1 VNLNIIVVPTLS
13 THHCLTMHKILFV
26 EDDAD
31 FRVEYAQKLRDAGFT
46 VVEAEGETPAGEL
59 LRKDKFDLAIVDLVM
74 ENADGGFT
82 LCYHIKKTNPGMP
95 TILIT
100 AINNEME
107 LRFSVESKSEQ
118 SWIKADAML
127 NKPMRF
133 EQLLS
138 EVRRLLGYEET
149 PAHH

>member
-1 VNLNIIVVPTLS
+1 MNNY
-13 THHCLTMHKILFV
+13 KILFV
-26 EDDAD
+26 DDDAD
-31 FRVEYAQKLRDAGFT
+31 FRSDYSQQLRDAGFT

-59 LRKDKFDLAIVDLVM
+59 LRKDKYDLAIVDLVM

-82 LCYHIKKTNPGMP
+82 LCYHVKKSNPEMP

-100 AINNEME
+100 GINSEAGLHFAI
-107 LRFSVESKSEQ
+107 ESEAER
-118 SWIKADAML
+118 SWIKADSML

-133 EQLLS
+133 EQLLF
-138 EVRRLLGYEET
+138 EVKRLLGCEEA

>member
-1 VNLNIIVVPTLS
+1 MNNY
-13 THHCLTMHKILFV
+13 KILFV

-31 FRVEYAQKLRDAGFT
+31 FRSDYAQQLRDAGFT
-46 VVEAEGETPAGEL
+46 VVEAEGETPAGEF

-82 LCYHIKKTNPGMP
+82 LCYHIKKVNPDMP

-100 AINNEME
+100 AINSEIE
-107 LRFSVESKSEQ
+107 LHFSIDSESER
-118 SWIKADAML
+118 SWIKADSLL

-133 EQLLS
+133 EQLLF
-138 EVRRLLGYEET
+138 EVKRLLGVEEA
-149 PAHH
+149 PSHH

>member
-1 VNLNIIVVPTLS
+1 MS
-13 THHCLTMHKILFV
+13 HKILFV

-31 FRVEYAQKLRDAGFT
+31 FRTEYAQKLRDSGFT
-46 VVEAEGETPAGEL
+46 VIEAEGETPAGEL
-59 LRKDKFDLAIVDLVM
+59 LRKDRFDLAIVDLVM

-82 LCYHIKKTNPGMP
+82 LCYHIKKTNPEMP

-107 LRFSVESKSEQ
+107 LHFTIESESEQ
-118 SWIKADAML
+118 SWIKADSML

-133 EQLLS
+133 EQLLF
-138 EVRRLLGYEET
+138 EVKRLLGCEEA